1 MEHDRL
7 VVMVAAGL
15 ALGLIVALAVH
26 LMLRALGRSLR
37 RWQARRRQARA
48 VRGERHAERLLE
60 RLGYAVCE
68 RQAATSWA
76 VTCDGE
82 VHEVALRADLLVER
96 DGKRYVAEVKTGRVA
111 PRLATAAT
119 RRQLLEYRV
128 AYDVDGILLV
138 DAEDG
143 RVMHVDFH
151 LPGRAR
157 GSWSRAVMLV
167 MWSLGLGAAAG
178 LAAGQWLARL

>member
-1 MEHDRL
+1 MEPDTGHDLAVL
-7 VVMVAAGL
+7 VAVALLL
-15 ALGLIVALAVH
+15 ALALHLSVRAV
-26 LMLRALGRSLR
+26 GRGLR

-48 VRGERHAERLLE
+48 LRGERRAERLLDG
-60 RLGYAVCE
+60 LGYAIRA

-82 VHEVALRADLLVER
+82 AHEVPLRADLLVER

-128 AYDVDGILLV
+128 AYDVDGVLLV
-138 DAEDG
+138 DPEAG
-143 RVMHVDFH
+143 RVMHVEFH
-151 LPGRAR
+151 LPGRP
-157 GSWSRAVMLV
+157 RAGLRAAVAPAL
-167 MWSLGLGAAAG
+167 WAAGLGAAAG
-178 LAAGQWLARL
+178 LVAGQWLARL

>member
-1 MEHDRL
+1 
-7 VVMVAAGL
+7 
-15 ALGLIVALAVH
+15 
-26 LMLRALGRSLR
+26 
-37 RWQARRRQARA
+37 
-48 VRGERHAERLLE
+48 VRGERHAERLLH

-68 RQAATSWA
+68 RQVATSWS
-76 VTCDGE
+76 VTCDDE

-119 RRQLLEYRV
+119 RRQLLEYRI

-138 DAEDG
+138 DAEAG

-151 LPGRAR
+151 LPGRPRSA
-157 GSWSRAVMLV
+157 WSRTVMLV
-167 MWSLGLGAAAG
+167 IWALGLGAAAG

>member
-1 MEHDRL
+1 MEQALEPDRL
-7 VVMVAAGL
+7 VVVVAAGL
-15 ALGLIVALAVH
+15 ALALALH
-26 LMLRALGRSLR
+26 LAVRALGRGLR

-48 VRGERHAERLLE
+48 VRGERQAERLLD
-60 RLGYAVCE
+60 RLGYAIRD
-68 RQAATSWA
+68 RQVATSWA

-82 VHEVALRADLLVER
+82 VHEVPLRADLLVER

-111 PRLATAAT
+111 PRLATATT

-138 DAEDG
+138 DAEAG

-151 LPGRAR
+151 LPGQPRA
-157 GSWSRAVMLV
+157 SWSRLALLAV
-167 MWSLGLGAAAG
+167 WCLGLGAAAG
-178 LAAGQWLARL
+178 LVAGQWLARL

>member
-1 MEHDRL
+1 MEQDRL
-7 VVMVAAGL
+7 AIVVAAGL
-15 ALGLIVALAVH
+15 ALGLAMH
-26 LMLRALGRSLR
+26 LGLRAVGRAWR

-48 VRGERHAERLLE
+48 MRGERQAERLLD
-60 RLGYAVCE
+60 RLGYTICD
-68 RQAATSWA
+68 RQVPTSFA

-82 VHEVALRADLLVER
+82 VHEVPLRADLLVER

-111 PRLATAAT
+111 PRLATATT

-151 LPGRAR
+151 LPGRPRGAWAR
-157 GSWSRAVMLV
+157 TALLVTWALAV
-167 MWSLGLGAAAG
+167 GAAGG
-178 LAAGQWLARL
+178 LLAGQWLATP

>member
-1 MEHDRL
+1 MQQDRL

-15 ALGLIVALAVH
+15 ALGLVVH
-26 LMLRALGRSLR
+26 LALRALGRTFR

-48 VRGERHAERLLE
+48 ARGERQAERLLD
-60 RLGYAVCE
+60 RLGYAICA
-68 RQAATSWA
+68 RQVATSFA

-82 VHEVALRADLLVER
+82 VHEVPLRADLLVER

-111 PRLATAAT
+111 PRLATTAT

-138 DAEDG
+138 DAEAG

-157 GSWSRAVMLV
+157 GSWSRLALLV
-167 MWSLGLGAAAG
+167 AWSLGLGLATG
-178 LAAGQWLARL
+178 LLAGQWLARL